1 MFNLFSYLPT
11 RSSSLIESSSQDAT
25 LRERDAG
32 KVSLE
37 MIYSTPIR
45 KKKQVRTKEEQTT
58 VAANSEA
65 GKKRE

>member
-1 MFNLFSYLPT
+1 M
-11 RSSSLIESSSQDAT
+11 
-25 LRERDAG
+25 
-32 KVSLE
+32 K
-37 MIYSTPIR
+37 YSTPIR